1 MAGFDQIIT
10 CGSWKLIKDSL
21 RELQSKAYWVCLAS
35 LDPLPWGAWT
45 LFSYH
50 KNRNS
55 RLSIIPSQLLL
66 RGRNFKASEMFLQP
80 LIISSIGCSPSA
92 FSLPTISLQWFS
104 ALDAFENS
112 FVWFV
117 FSQKKNTDS
126 WAQSQNNWFRISG
139 GSEHLIAFDF
149 FWYKHL
155 KDANF
160 VILFQHFQTRHSDS
174 K

>member
-1 MAGFDQIIT
+1 MLYGTKGEVLWRNNCSRFMAGFDQIIT

-117 FSQKKNTDS
+117 FSQKKIQIPGPNLRTIDS
-126 WAQSQNNWFRISG
+126 ESQEVLSI
-139 GSEHLIAFDF
+139 
-149 FWYKHL
+149 
-155 KDANF
+155 
-160 VILFQHFQTRHSDS
+160 
-174 K
+174 

>member
-1 MAGFDQIIT
+1 M
-10 CGSWKLIKDSL
+10 
-21 RELQSKAYWVCLAS
+21 CLAS

-45 LFSYH
+45 LFSYLI
-50 KNRNS
+50 NRNS

-117 FSQKKNTDS
+117 FSKKKQKKTDS

-139 GSEHLIAFDF
+139 GGTWAFNSIDF

>member
-1 MAGFDQIIT
+1 MAHGRQ
-10 CGSWKLIKDSL
+10 LISFLKGVT
-21 RELQSKAYWVCLAS
+21 EQSYQVLYLAS
-35 LDPLPWGAWT
+35 LDPLPWGVWT

-66 RGRNFKASEMFLQP
+66 RGRNFKVSEMFLQP
-80 LIISSIGCSPSA
+80 LISSSIACSPSA

-104 ALDAFENS
+104 ALDALENS

-117 FSQKKNTDS
+117 LLPKNTDS

-139 GSEHLIAFDF
+139 GATWAFNSIDF
-149 FWYKHL
+149 FQ
-155 KDANF
+155 
-160 VILFQHFQTRHSDS
+160 V
-174 K
+174 

>member
-1 MAGFDQIIT
+1 MAHGRQ
-10 CGSWKLIKDSL
+10 LIKVSL
-21 RELQSKAYWVCLAS
+21 RELQSKVYQLLCLAP

-66 RGRNFKASEMFLQP
+66 RGRNFKATEMFLQP
-80 LIISSIGCSPSA
+80 LISSSIACSPSA

-104 ALDAFENS
+104 ALDALENS
-112 FVWFV
+112 FVWLV
-117 FSQKKNTDS
+117 FFYKKIQIPGPNLRTIDSESQEVVP
-126 WAQSQNNWFRISG
+126 
-139 GSEHLIAFDF
+139 EHLIALIFLSIK
-149 FWYKHL
+149 YLKH
-155 KDANF
+155 ANF
-160 VILFQHFQTRHSDS
+160 VILSQHFQTRHSNS